1 MLAAVEG
8 TKAAR
13 QGKGPIVEL
22 FVENTSTPEIS
33 EAEKV
38 CIESLSDSLIEI
50 GFTNTG
56 LLSLANFPALASV
69 TSLSLADN
77 RIRDGFDAL
86 HGLPQL
92 QHLDLGGNRVADV
105 AALRPLA
112 ALAHLKRLD
121 VVGCPVAAEGGKG
134 KGPGYRGLLFKMIG
148 SLEVV
153 DGEDCDGNAVASDD
167 EDSDGDEETGEE
179 TGEGEEGGED
189 EDEYESEGIDD
200 RELGAGEDDDD
211 DDEEEEEN
219 HDDDD
224 EQADQVSKPPV
235 NLDSEG
241 TAEPGGEAGETA
253 SRLSEG
259 VPPARAPTPAAAA
272 AAAAAS
278 ATVPQFKQKLSKK
291 ERKQAKAK
299 AKQQRLAAEET
310 ERMRKGKEKQLA
322 KKAAAGGAKR

>member
-153 DGEDCDGNAVASDD
+153 DGEDRDGNAVASDD

-211 DDEEEEEN
+211 DDEEEGAGEDAGEDEEESGDDEEEAGGGRTAAEVN
-219 HDDDD
+219 ASMGGGDGGGGGGGGADEEEVDDDATED
-224 EQADQVSKPPV
+224 ED
-235 NLDSEG
+235 
-241 TAEPGGEAGETA
+241 TGE
-253 SRLSEG
+253 SD
-259 VPPARAPTPAAAA
+259 
-272 AAAAAS
+272 
-278 ATVPQFKQKLSKK
+278 
-291 ERKQAKAK
+291 
-299 AKQQRLAAEET
+299 
-310 ERMRKGKEKQLA
+310 
-322 KKAAAGGAKR
+322 AKRLKTA

>member
-13 QGKGPIVEL
+13 QGKGPVVEL

-33 EAEKV
+33 EAERA
-38 CIESLSDSLIEI
+38 CIESLSDSLVEV

-105 AALRPLA
+105 EALRPLA

-121 VVGCPVAAEGGKG
+121 LVGCPVAAEGGKG

-153 DGEDCDGNAVASDD
+153 DGEDCEGNAVASDD

-179 TGEGEEGGED
+179 TGEGEEGGEGGGEGGGED
-189 EDEYESEGIDD
+189 EDEYELEGIDD
-200 RELGAGEDDDD
+200 RELGAGEDDDED
-211 DDEEEEEN
+211 EVEEDEGEDEGEDEEESGDDEEE
-219 HDDDD
+219 
-224 EQADQVSKPPV
+224 AGG
-235 NLDSEG
+235 G
-241 TAEPGGEAGETA
+241 TAEANSSTGGGD
-253 SRLSEG
+253 G
-259 VPPARAPTPAAAA
+259 
-272 AAAAAS
+272 
-278 ATVPQFKQKLSKK
+278 
-291 ERKQAKAK
+291 
-299 AKQQRLAAEET
+299 
-310 ERMRKGKEKQLA
+310 GGGGG
-322 KKAAAGGAKR
+322 GGADGEEVDDDATEDEDTGDTGESDAKRLKTA

>member
-13 QGKGPIVEL
+13 QGKGPVVEL

-33 EAEKV
+33 EAEKA
-38 CIESLSDSLIEI
+38 CIESLSDSLVEV

-86 HGLPQL
+86 HGLAQL

-105 AALRPLA
+105 EALRPLA

-121 VVGCPVAAEGGKG
+121 LVGCPVAAEGGKG

-153 DGEDCDGNAVASDD
+153 DGEDRDGNAVASDD

-179 TGEGEEGGED
+179 TGEGEDDDED
-189 EDEYESEGIDD
+189 EDEEDE
-200 RELGAGEDDDD
+200 GEDEGEDEEESG
-211 DDEEEEEN
+211 DDEEE
-219 HDDDD
+219 
-224 EQADQVSKPPV
+224 AGG
-235 NLDSEG
+235 G
-241 TAEPGGEAGETA
+241 TAEVN
-253 SRLSEG
+253 SS
-259 VPPARAPTPAAAA
+259 
-272 AAAAAS
+272 
-278 ATVPQFKQKLSKK
+278 
-291 ERKQAKAK
+291 
-299 AKQQRLAAEET
+299 
-310 ERMRKGKEKQLA
+310 
-322 KKAAAGGAKR
+322 AGGGDGGGGGGGGADEEEVDDDATEDEDTGDTTGESDAKRLKTA